1 MLTVALLLL
10 IGVSGALGRVYTAS
24 EINWPTDAES
34 TYEHRELL
42 LLLLFV
48 LFYFKEIFNFVVY
61 YFFYF

>member
-42 LLLLFV
+42 LLLFV